1 MAAGFLR
8 GDCMF
13 RVVAK
18 CAAAVIMSAFL
29 AGSAAAQS
37 ESDFIEAFS
46 GNWQVYEE
54 TFADGGALCAIALA
68 KTGSNGRQ
76 DVAKSNCGAEL
87 ASVDK
92 WGIVDR
98 QLAFL
103 DAGGVAT
110 IKLGGNQRRMTGTT
124 ASGKSVVFDR
134 VGTNGLAAQLEALVK
149 AAGCVYLGFTDQ
161 CAPAAEL
168 KDPLKASPSGDRKV
182 QAVVNLTVRAEARDD
197 AEAVGV
203 VPRNSCVTVDAC
215 LTAADGVWCQAKFD
229 GRTAWLR
236 KIAVRQSR
244 WPVVTYV
251 NTCTPAT
258 D

>member
-1 MAAGFLR
+1 MASDLQGS
-8 GDCMF
+8 GMS

-18 CAAAVIMSAFL
+18 CAAAMVASVFL

-37 ESDFIEAFS
+37 ETEFVEAFS

-54 TFADGGALCAIALA
+54 ALSSGGALCAIGLS
-68 KTGSNGRQ
+68 KTGSNGRYE
-76 DVAKSNCGAEL
+76 VAKSNCGGEL
-87 ASVDK
+87 ATIDK

-110 IKLGGNQRRMTGTT
+110 VKLGGNQRRMTGTT

-134 VGTNGLAAQLEALVK
+134 VGANGLAAQIEALVK

-168 KDPLKASPSGDRKV
+168 KDPLKANPAGDHKV
-182 QAVVNLTVRAEARDD
+182 QAVVNLTVRSEARDD
-197 AEAVGV
+197 AEPVGV

-244 WPVVTYV
+244 WPVITYV
-251 NTCTPAT
+251 NSCAPAT